1 MSTLWMFSLLL
12 GSIALIV
19 WCTARWRMNPFL
31 ALFFVALL
39 LGLIAGIPLD
49 KMVDILKEG
58 FGETMKKIGLVIILG
73 TVLGVLL
80 ERSGATL
87 RMANFILGKV
97 GENRAP
103 AALSITGFLVGLPI
117 FCDSGF
123 IILNG
128 LKQSLVRRT
137 HFGLPLMTLCLA
149 TSLYGVHCLVPPHP
163 GIAAAGATI
172 GADLG
177 MVMLLGIVISIPLT
191 ILGYYWALRFGPRI
205 KDDTAIMVKEEAQ
218 ERDLRMLPSV
228 WRSFLPVV
236 LPIVLIGFKSI
247 AFLGVTEATPESWY
261 LKLLSFIGDPVI
273 ALLAAIAVGV
283 ILLPRVGDGKYIQKW
298 FGEGVEKAGPILAI
312 IAGGGTFGAMLKAA
326 DLSTTLAESIEGWN
340 LGLFFPFLLAAI
352 LKTAQ
357 GSSTVA
363 AITAASIVAPTLAN
377 LGLDDEWGRVL
388 AVLSIG
394 AGSMVVSHANDAYFW
409 VISSFSNLRSE
420 VLFRLYSP
428 VSAVMGA
435 VAQLMIWGMSLF
447 F

>member
-49 KMVDILKEG
+49 KMVDVLKEG

-87 RMANFILGKV
+87 RMANYILGKV

-191 ILGYYWALRFGPRI
+191 VLGYYWALRFGPRI

-247 AFLGVTEATPESWY
+247 AFLGVTEATPQSWY

-363 AITAASIVAPTLAN
+363 AITAASIVAPALAT
-377 LGLDDEWGRVL
+377 LGLDTEWGRVL
-388 AVLSIG
+388 AVLSLG

-428 VSAVMGA
+428 VSAVMGV
-435 VAQLMIWGMSLF
+435 VAQLIIWGMSLLG
-447 F
+447 

>member
-39 LGLIAGIPLD
+39 LGMVARIPLE
-49 KMVDILKEG
+49 KIVDVLKEG

-73 TVLGVLL
+73 TVLGVFL

-87 RMANFILGKV
+87 RMANYILGKV
-97 GENRAP
+97 GESRAP

-163 GIAAAGATI
+163 GIAAAGATL

-177 MVMLLGIVISIPLT
+177 MVMLVGIVISIPLT
-191 ILGYYWALRFGPRI
+191 VLGYYWALRFGPRI
-205 KDDTAIMVKEEAQ
+205 KDEEAAIVKEEPQ
-218 ERDLRMLPSV
+218 EREERMMPSV
-228 WRSFLPVV
+228 WRSFLPVI

-247 AFLGVTEATPESWY
+247 AFLGTTEQTSEKWY
-261 LKLLSFIGDPVI
+261 LKLLGFLGDPVI
-273 ALLAAIAVGV
+273 ALLCAIAVAV
-283 ILLPRVGDGKYIQKW
+283 VLLPRVGDGKAIQKW
-298 FGEGVEKAGPILAI
+298 FSEGVEKAGPILAI

-326 DLSTTLAESIEGWN
+326 DLSTVLADSIEGWN
-340 LGLFFPFLLAAI
+340 LGLFFPFLLTAI

-363 AITAASIVAPTLAN
+363 AITAASIIAPTLAN
-377 LGLDDEWGRVL
+377 LGLDHEWGRVL

-420 VLFRLYSP
+420 ILFRLYTP
-428 VSAVMGA
+428 VTAVMG
-435 VAQLMIWGMSLF
+435 VMAQLMIWGISLIF
-447 F
+447 

>member
-12 GSIALIV
+12 GSVGLIV

-31 ALFFVALL
+31 VLFLIALL
-39 LGLIAGIPLD
+39 LGLVSGMPLD
-49 KMVDILKEG
+49 KIVDTLKDG

-87 RMANFILGKV
+87 RMANYILGKV

-137 HFGLPLMTLCLA
+137 SFGMPLMTMCLA

-163 GIAAAGATI
+163 GIAAAGATL

-177 MVMLLGIVISIPLT
+177 MVMLLGIGISVPLT
-191 ILGYYWALRFGPRI
+191 LLGYFWALRFGP
-205 KDDTAIMVKEEAQ
+205 KVAGEEVPIDPDPIAT
-218 ERDLRMLPSV
+218 ESRPLPAV
-228 WRSFLPVV
+228 WRSFLPVA
-236 LPIVLIGFKSI
+236 LPIFLIGLKSL
-247 AFLGVTEATPESWY
+247 AFLGIAADAPKNGW
-261 LKLLSFIGDPVI
+261 LKFLSLIGDPII
-273 ALLAAIAVGV
+273 ALLCAIGLAVL
-283 ILLPRVGDGKYIQKW
+283 LLPRANDRKSIQKW

-326 DLSTTLAESIEGWN
+326 DLSTALAASIAEWH
-340 LGLFFPFLLAAI
+340 LGLFFPFLLALI

-363 AITAASIVAPTLAN
+363 AITAASIVAPALPG
-377 LGLDDEWGRVL
+377 LGLDSEWGRAL
-388 AVLSIG
+388 AVLSLG
-394 AGSMVVSHANDAYFW
+394 AGSMVISHANDAYFW
-409 VISSFSNLRSE
+409 VISTFSNLRTD
-420 VLFRLYSP
+420 VLFRLYTP
-428 VSAVMGA
+428 VTAVMGI
-435 VAQLMIWGMSLF
+435 VAQLLIWGLF
-447 F
+447 LLG

>member
-1 MSTLWMFSLLL
+1 MSTLWMFSLLF
-12 GSIALIV
+12 GSVGLIV

-31 ALFFVALL
+31 VLFLIALL
-39 LGLIAGIPLD
+39 LGLVSGMPVD
-49 KMVDILKEG
+49 KIVDTLKEG

-87 RMANFILGKV
+87 RMANYILGKV

-137 HFGLPLMTLCLA
+137 SFGMPLMTMCLA

-163 GIAAAGATI
+163 GIAAAGATL

-177 MVMLLGIVISIPLT
+177 MVMLLGIGISIPLT
-191 ILGYYWALRFGPRI
+191 VLGYFWALRFGP
-205 KDDTAIMVKEEAQ
+205 KEVGEESSSDPDPIAT
-218 ERDLRMLPSV
+218 ESRPLPAV
-228 WRSFLPVV
+228 WRSFLPVA
-236 LPIVLIGFKSI
+236 LPIFLIGLKSL
-247 AFLGVTEATPESWY
+247 AFLGIAADAPKSGW
-261 LKLLSFIGDPVI
+261 LKFLSLIGDPII
-273 ALLAAIAVGV
+273 ALLCAIGLAVL
-283 ILLPRVGDGKYIQKW
+283 LLPRAGDGKSIQKW

-326 DLSTTLAESIEGWN
+326 DLSTALAASIEQWH
-340 LGLFFPFLLAAI
+340 LGLFFPFLVALV

-363 AITAASIVAPTLAN
+363 AITAASIVAPLLPG
-377 LGLDDEWGRVL
+377 LGLDSEWGRAL
-388 AVLSIG
+388 AVLSLG
-394 AGSMVVSHANDAYFW
+394 AGSMVLSHANDAYFW
-409 VISSFSNLRSE
+409 VISTFSNLRTD
-420 VLFRLYSP
+420 VLFRLYTP
-428 VSAVMGA
+428 VTAVMGV
-435 VAQLMIWGMSLF
+435 VAQLLIWGLF
-447 F
+447 LLG

>member
-1 MSTLWMFSLLL
+1 MSTLWLFSLLF
-12 GSIALIV
+12 GSVGFIV

-31 ALFFVALL
+31 VLFLTALL
-39 LGLIAGIPLD
+39 LGLISGMPLD
-49 KMVDILKEG
+49 KIVDTLKDG

-73 TVLGVLL
+73 TVLGVML

-87 RMANFILGKV
+87 RMANFILGLV
-97 GENRAP
+97 GEKRAP

-137 HFGLPLMTLCLA
+137 TFGMPLMTLCLA

-163 GIAAAGATI
+163 GIAAAGATL

-177 MVMLLGIVISIPLT
+177 MVMLLGITISIPLT
-191 ILGYYWALRFGPRI
+191 AVGYFWALRFGP
-205 KDDTAIMVKEEAQ
+205 KAADVSVPKEE
-218 ERDLRMLPSV
+218 ENSVDPGPLPSS
-228 WRSFLPVV
+228 WRSFFPVL
-236 LPIVLIGFKSI
+236 LPIFLIGLKSV
-247 AFLGVTEATPESWY
+247 ALLGVAPEAEKSAG
-261 LKLLSFIGDPVI
+261 LKMLSLVGDPVI
-273 ALLAAIAVGV
+273 ALLCAIGLAV
-283 ILLPRVGDGKYIQKW
+283 ILLSTRENHKSIQKW

-326 DLSTTLAESIEGWN
+326 DLSGALAESISSWQ
-340 LGLFFPFLLAAI
+340 LGLFFPFLLALV

-363 AITAASIVAPTLAN
+363 VITAATIVAPALSS
-377 LGLDDEWGRVL
+377 LGLDNEWERVL
-388 AVLSIG
+388 AVLSLG

-409 VISSFSNLRSE
+409 VISTFSNVRSD
-420 VLFRLYSP
+420 VMFKLYTP
-428 VSAVMGA
+428 VTALMGVA
-435 VAQLMIWGMSLF
+435 AQLMIWGLSLMF
-447 F
+447 

>member
-49 KMVDILKEG
+49 KMVDVLKEG

-191 ILGYYWALRFGPRI
+191 VLGYYWALRFGPRI

-236 LPIVLIGFKSI
+236 LPIVLIGFRSI
-247 AFLGVTEATPESWY
+247 AFLGVTEATPKSWC
-261 LKLLSFIGDPVI
+261 LKLLSFVGDPVI

-326 DLSTTLAESIEGWN
+326 DLSTTLADSISGWN

-363 AITAASIVAPTLAN
+363 AITAASIVAPALAN
-377 LGLDDEWGRVL
+377 LGLDTEWGRVL

-428 VSAVMGA
+428 VSAVMGV
-435 VAQLMIWGMSLF
+435 VAQLMIWGISLLT
-447 F
+447 

>member
-87 RMANFILGKV
+87 RMANYILGKV

-191 ILGYYWALRFGPRI
+191 VLGYYWALRFGPRI

-247 AFLGVTEATPESWY
+247 AFLGVREATPQSWY
-261 LKLLSFIGDPVI
+261 LRLLSFVGDPVI
-273 ALLAAIAVGV
+273 ALLAAVAVGV
-283 ILLPRVGDGKYIQKW
+283 ILLLRVGDGKAIQKW
-298 FGEGVEKAGPILAI
+298 FSEGVEKAGPILAI

-326 DLSTTLAESIEGWN
+326 DLSTTLAESIAGWN

-363 AITAASIVAPTLAN
+363 AITAASIVAPALAT
-377 LGLDDEWGRVL
+377 LGLDTEWGRVL

-428 VSAVMGA
+428 VSAVMGV

>member
-49 KMVDILKEG
+49 KMVDVLKEG

-191 ILGYYWALRFGPRI
+191 VLGYYWALRFGPRI

-228 WRSFLPVV
+228 WRSFLPLV

-247 AFLGVTEATPESWY
+247 AFLGVTEATPQSWY
-261 LKLLSFIGDPVI
+261 LKLLSFVGDPVI

-326 DLSTTLAESIEGWN
+326 DLSTTLADSISGWN

-363 AITAASIVAPTLAN
+363 AITAASIVAPALAT
-377 LGLDDEWGRVL
+377 LGLETEWGRVL

-428 VSAVMGA
+428 VSAVMGI
-435 VAQLMIWGMSLF
+435 VAQLMIWGISLLT
-447 F
+447 